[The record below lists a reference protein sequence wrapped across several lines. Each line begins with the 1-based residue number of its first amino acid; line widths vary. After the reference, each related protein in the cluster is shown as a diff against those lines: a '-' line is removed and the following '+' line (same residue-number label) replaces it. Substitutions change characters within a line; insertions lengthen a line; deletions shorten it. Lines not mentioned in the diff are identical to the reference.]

1 MHAPSMMKALAAGR
15 IILGVTSLVAPRA
28 FATAVGVVSPTDA
41 LSYMTRVYGARAVA
55 MGTGYL
61 TATPHERARWAKLSL
76 AIDISDTTAGISQ
89 AFRQPSSR
97 RPVALM
103 IVLTATYAAIGL
115 AAARAQSVSTSAP
128 AEQSVVDLI
137 S

>member
-1 MHAPSMMKALAAGR
+1 MHAPWMMKALAAGR

-28 FATAVGVVSPTDA
+28 FATAVGVVSPTDE

-61 TATPHERARWAKLSL
+61 TATPHEQARWAKLSL
-76 AIDISDTTAGISQ
+76 AIDISDTTAGIRQ
-89 AFRQPSSR
+89 AFEQPSSR

-103 IVLTATYAAIGL
+103 IALTATYAAVGL
-115 AAARAQSVSTSAP
+115 AAARA
-128 AEQSVVDLI
+128 
-137 S
+137 